1 MSMLFDAAHARAAL
15 ALFEAAPDA
24 DEVAKLVS
32 LVGSWEEMF
41 AHLVV
46 LRGTLPEDVVHAIR
60 SLAGARGGAAS
71 PRPPG
76 PDASRLHDTQ
86 EALDVALTALVEAE
100 AEARARADAATAALG
115 AHAVERPISGF
126 DLHLRMVPGGS

>member
-1 MSMLFDAAHARAAL
+1 MSMLFDAANARAAL
-15 ALFEAAPDA
+15 ALFETAPDA

-41 AHLVV
+41 ANVVV
-46 LRGTLPEDVVHAIR
+46 LRGTLPEDVVQAIR

-76 PDASRLHDTQ
+76 PDASRLHETR
-86 EALDVALTALVEAE
+86 EALNVALAALVEAE
-100 AEARARADAATAALG
+100 TQARVLADAATVALG

-126 DLHLRMVPGGS
+126 DLHLRMAPGGS